1 MALGAI
7 QAIEE
12 AGLKPGTDIK
22 IIGVD
27 GIKAAFEAIAEG
39 KMNVT
44 VECNP
49 LLGPQL
55 KQAILDYKEGKTLEK
70 WIKSDEDV
78 YFGQKAIDALPN
90 RKY

>member
-1 MALGAI
+1 
-7 QAIEE
+7 
-12 AGLKPGTDIK
+12 
-22 IIGVD
+22 
-27 GIKAAFEAIAEG
+27 
-39 KMNVT
+39 MNLT

-55 KQAILDYKEGKTLEK
+55 KQAILDYKAGKTPDK

>member
-1 MALGAI
+1 
-7 QAIEE
+7 
-12 AGLKPGTDIK
+12 LKPGIDIK
-22 IIGVD
+22 IVSVD
-27 GIKAAFEAIAEG
+27 GTKPAFEAIVAG
-39 KMNVT
+39 KLNVT

-55 KQAILDYKEGKTLEK
+55 KQAILDVKAGKTVEK

-78 YFGQKAIDALPN
+78 YFGQKAIDALPT